1 MNVTGALQSGM
12 IGLNRTFDNVQKAS
26 GDQVGSGQ
34 PERPEEATGR
44 TTSALQAVDGT
55 TQSGNEVAS
64 TQVVSETEK
73 TVGGNIDLHV

>member
-12 IGLNRTFDNVQKAS
+12 IGLNRTLDNVQKAAS
-26 GDQVGSGQ
+26 DQVGNGQ
-34 PERPEEATGR
+34 PERPEEASGK
-44 TTSALQAVDGT
+44 TTAALQAVAGT

-64 TQVVSETEK
+64 TQVVSEAEK